1 MLLIEKD
8 SWFAVQVTPRHEK
21 RVDAILQQQNYGH
34 FLPMRRTRR
43 KWSDRVKV
51 IEQPLFPGYVF
62 VRAQSCSV
70 GKIYRMPGFI
80 RIVSFG
86 GRPCSVPDIQIEA
99 LQRIIDSKRDI
110 CPIPYLAVG
119 QKVQI
124 VTGPLSGLT
133 GIISHHRNCGRLV
146 VSVDLIMRS
155 IVVEID
161 GEEVAPLSPA
171 PPDRP
176 SLDLTA

>member
-1 MLLIEKD
+1 MMLIEKD
-8 SWFAVQVTPRHEK
+8 SWFVVQVIPRHEK
-21 RVDAILQQQNYGH
+21 RVDTILQQQNYGH

-62 VRAQSCSV
+62 VHTQSCSV
-70 GKIYRMPGFI
+70 GKIHRMPGFI

-86 GRPCSVPDIQIEA
+86 GKPCPVPDIQIEA

-124 VTGPLSGLT
+124 VTGSLSGLI
-133 GIISHHRNCGRLV
+133 GIVSHYRNCGRLV
-146 VSVDLIMRS
+146 VSIDLIMRS

-161 GEEVAPLSPA
+161 AEEVASLSPA
-171 PPDRP
+171 SQFAP
-176 SLDLTA
+176 S